1 MVTEIRMPKLGLTM
15 EEGTINEWQFKEG
28 NAVKKG
34 EVLATIETDKVAI
47 DYESPISGTLLKILV
62 HEGETAVISTLIAYI
77 GETGEKIP
85 EVVGKQLAVEQKK
98 SAVQKGDREIKKTT
112 QKNDRPVAI
121 SPIAKRL
128 AREHNISFL
137 NVAGSGPS
145 GRIVEAD
152 IKNLIDEEQNGE
164 EKEFAYHVEK
174 PSKTKRLT
182 AKRMSRSFQT
192 APHFYL
198 QRDIEMTFAENKRES
213 LNESNEIKITY
224 TDLIL
229 DALGTALEKHPNMNA
244 SWSEEGV
251 RIYKDINIGF
261 AVATLM
267 GLVVAV
273 IHNCNKK
280 SIGEIAQERNDLVI
294 RANEKKL
301 NTADISRGTFTLTNL
316 GMYAINNFSPILNP
330 PQAGILAT
338 GTITEKPV
346 VKDGEIIPMLM
357 MSVTLAADHRVVDG
371 AQGAEFLKTFTELM
385 ANSGK

>member
-1 MVTEIRMPKLGLTM
+1 
-15 EEGTINEWQFKEG
+15 
-28 NAVKKG
+28 
-34 EVLATIETDKVAI
+34 
-47 DYESPISGTLLKILV
+47 
-62 HEGETAVISTLIAYI
+62 
-77 GETGEKIP
+77 
-85 EVVGKQLAVEQKK
+85 
-98 SAVQKGDREIKKTT
+98 
-112 QKNDRPVAI
+112 
-121 SPIAKRL
+121 
-128 AREHNISFL
+128 
-137 NVAGSGPS
+137 
-145 GRIVEAD
+145 
-152 IKNLIDEEQNGE
+152 
-164 EKEFAYHVEK
+164 
-174 PSKTKRLT
+174 
-182 AKRMSRSFQT
+182 MSRSFQT

-229 DALGTALEKHPNMNA
+229 DTLGTALEKHPNINA

-316 GMYAINNFSPILNP
+316 GMYAIDNFSPILNP

-338 GTITEKPV
+338 GAITEKPV

-385 ANSGK
+385 TNSGK